1 MRVEAE
7 NLAHVLFL
15 MFLESG
21 CDQRSDEFKDRAA
34 TIELVDQDEAEVI
47 KALSDLHDMIENW
60 QRRRH

>member
-21 CDQRSDEFKDRAA
+21 CDQRSDEFKNRAA
-34 TIELVDQDEAEVI
+34 TIELVAQDEAEVL
-47 KALSDLHDMIENW
+47 KALSDLHDMVEAW
-60 QRRRH
+60 RKRRH